1 MTLGM
6 VKRAGPELELQN
18 WSPVLAAGFAEVSNS
33 LKICQGIALRHCT
46 VLTGARKLV
55 KRGPRLSCKLKFR
68 KHLLQ

>member
-33 LKICQGIALRHCT
+33 LKIYALHR
-46 VLTGARKLV
+46 VDGR
-55 KRGPRLSCKLKFR
+55 
-68 KHLLQ
+68 